1 MKQPKVENKIVLV
14 SGGTSGVGK
23 AAAISLAKVGAEIII
38 LGHDQ
43 KRADA
48 AVAEIQRRS
57 GNPLIWAELCDLTLR
72 SAIQDLHQRLV
83 DQNIRLDALI
93 NAAGGVT
100 LPQVPTTEGVN
111 TSYALNYG
119 ATYWLTTE
127 LHDRLRK
134 GARVL
139 NVLGL
144 ALVAKNQPVLIPK
157 DPSCTG
163 LTSSQVIDAA
173 FSNKMLL
180 TQALAGRYKRDNITI
195 NCFNPGLIRTGMG
208 ADASAMAKTLRG
220 LYNVPA
226 KAESKLVAK
235 LALDP
240 RYTQTG
246 ILYNV
251 WGHPV
256 EMPARHY
263 TVQKRR
269 DLLAF
274 SAAL

>member
-1 MKQPKVENKIVLV
+1 MKQPKVENKIVLI

-23 AAAISLAKVGAEIII
+23 AAAISLAKAGAEVII
-38 LGHDQ
+38 LGHRQ
-43 KRADA
+43 SRADA

-57 GNPLIWAELCDLTLR
+57 NNPLIWAELCDLTLH
-72 SAIQDLHQRLV
+72 SDIKALHERLI

-100 LPQVPTTEGVN
+100 LPQTPTAEGVN
-111 TSYALNYG
+111 TSYALNYA

-144 ALVAKNQPVLIPK
+144 ALVAKNQPVLIPD
-157 DPSCTG
+157 DPSCAG
-163 LTSSQVIDAA
+163 LNGSQVIDAA
-173 FSNKMLL
+173 FSNKMLF
-180 TQALAGRYKRDNITI
+180 TQALAGRYKRDGITI

-226 KAESKLVAK
+226 KSESKLVAK

-256 EMPARHY
+256 KMPEAHY

-274 SAAL
+274 SETL